1 MDPSFVDA
9 ITKNLD
15 TSCLD
20 TSNLGCSLTN
30 SSNLELSNSEYPN
43 LNPWISVTHRNTIG
57 ADSSRDDASVDA
69 KVTKAEEKFRD
80 KARKLVK
87 NKVQAKFKDFEM
99 SEKDVDE
106 LEVELLEDLEETIQE
121 QLKAYKDTLK

>member
-9 ITKNLD
+9 INKNLD

-20 TSNLGCSLTN
+20 TSLTN
-30 SSNLELSNSEYPN
+30 SSNLELNSEYPN
-43 LNPWISVTHRNTIG
+43 LNHWISVTHRNKIG
-57 ADSSRDDASVDA
+57 AGNSSDDASIDA
-69 KVTKAEEKFRD
+69 NVTKAEEKIRE

-87 NKVQAKFKDFEM
+87 NKVQAKFKGFEM
-99 SEKDVDE
+99 SEKDVNE

-121 QLKAYKDTLK
+121 ELMAYKDTLK

>member
-20 TSNLGCSLTN
+20 TSLTN
-30 SSNLELSNSEYPN
+30 SSNLELNNSEYPN
-43 LNPWISVTHRNTIG
+43 LNPWISVTHRNKIG
-57 ADSSRDDASVDA
+57 AGNSSDDASVDTN
-69 KVTKAEEKFRD
+69 VTKAEEKIRE

-87 NKVQAKFKDFEM
+87 NKVQAKFKGFEM
-99 SEKDVDE
+99 SEKDVNE

-121 QLKAYKDTLK
+121 ELKAYKDTLK